1 MKITSSSHTTAGMSV
16 LVTLSLVEFDLAC
29 FVVAEGFTVLLYP
42 FSVADEVRVSL
53 LFAGRKFYHGYIY
66 VYHMYKELCE
76 KPI

>member
-42 FSVADEVRVSL
+42 FSVADETLGQGISSVCW
-53 LFAGRKFYHGYIY
+53 
-66 VYHMYKELCE
+66 KEILTTMD
-76 KPI
+76 I